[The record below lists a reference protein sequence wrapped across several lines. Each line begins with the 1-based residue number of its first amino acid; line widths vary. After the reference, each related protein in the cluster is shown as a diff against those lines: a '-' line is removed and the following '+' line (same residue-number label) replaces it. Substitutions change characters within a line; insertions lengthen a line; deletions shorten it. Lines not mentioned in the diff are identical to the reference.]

1 MALDR
6 FVAASGSS
14 MRPSKHT
21 HALHRERPVAQVR
34 DCRHDLAV
42 RVEEVALRDPAR
54 PGKGRG
60 ALVSSTL
67 PVTLE
72 GSRNGNNRSMATVA
86 ELESCDGFTVEAP
99 GGCLGW
105 VEETWL
111 DSAGHPGAFAV
122 RTPDGQRALLLAEA
136 VQAVDPDAQE
146 MFVGP
151 ATELLALEAPRIASA
166 DATIAATWRASDSH
180 LAPVVAGAHAEPEEP
195 ALAAARTATAHR
207 ERPLWQTVAFALG
220 CLATL
225 VAFEIG
231 LAYGI
236 AYLVTGQPY

>member
-1 MALDR
+1 VSRLGR
-6 FVAASGSS
+6 G
-14 MRPSKHT
+14 
-21 HALHRERPVAQVR
+21 
-34 DCRHDLAV
+34 DLA
-42 RVEEVALRDPAR
+42 RL
-54 PGKGRG
+54 RG
-60 ALVSSTL
+60 A
-67 PVTLE
+67 
-72 GSRNGNNRSMATVA
+72 SRRVRGPDAGWAT
-86 ELESCDGFTVEAP
+86 G
-99 GGCLGW
+99 
-105 VEETWL
+105 
-111 DSAGHPGAFAV
+111 
-122 RTPDGQRALLLAEA
+122 LLLAEA